1 MSDVFPLVM
10 SSAGAQQ
17 TPPTSLLAALI
28 ALAASMD
35 PGLTA
40 NLPGSLIEDV
50 TSTEVAGL
58 ALANSAMVELVNS
71 LTPYG
76 ANAFLLSQLGQIY
89 LGQGTAPAVPTNTSV
104 YVEFTAVDALSNP
117 LAGVVIG
124 VGFTVSDGTYQYTVQ
139 DGGVTSSDGTSP
151 PLFCLAVMAG
161 SWSVPANTVTQL
173 ASASPPGTTLTCT
186 NPEPG
191 APGGAAETEEA
202 FRVRV
207 LQAGQAISQGM
218 PTTLRTYLEAVPGV
232 QPNLVSI
239 RQQTNGWEI
248 IVGGSGDPY
257 QIADAIY
264 EALFDVSS
272 LVGSTLGVVSITQ
285 AADGVV
291 TTNLNHGYTT
301 GQAATINGIVGMT
314 PLNGVPFTVTVINE
328 TSFSIGIDTAGY
340 AAYVSGGVVTP
351 NLRNQSIS
359 ILDYPDTYTVPF
371 IVPPQQTVTMTAT
384 WATTSSNFVSG
395 AAVAQMASAA
405 LAAYVNAI
413 PVGQPMN
420 LLVMNQTFLAAIAN
434 ILPASQVSSLVFT
447 VAING
452 IDTEPTGDLVIG
464 DVESYFVATTSGIT
478 VIEA

>member
-10 SSAGAQQ
+10 TSAGAQQ
-17 TPPTSLLAALI
+17 TSPTALLAALI
-28 ALAASMD
+28 ALAASTD

-40 NLPGSLIEDV
+40 NLPGSLIEDM

-58 ALANSAMVELVNS
+58 ALSNSAMVELVNS

-89 LGQGTAPAVPTNTSV
+89 LGQGTAPAVPSNTSV
-104 YVEFTAVDALSNP
+104 YVEFTAVDVNSNP

-124 VGFTVSDGTYQYTVQ
+124 VGFLVSDGTYQYAVQ

-151 PLFCLAVMAG
+151 PLFCLAVTSG
-161 SWSVPANTVTQL
+161 SWSIPSNTVTQL
-173 ASASPPGTTLTCT
+173 ASAEPPDTTLTCT

-191 APGGAAETEEA
+191 TPGGAAETEEA

-207 LQAGQAISQGM
+207 LQAGKAVAQGM
-218 PTTLRTYLEAVPGV
+218 PTFLRTLLEAIPGV

-239 RQQTNGWEI
+239 RQQANGWEI

-272 LVGSTLGVVSITQ
+272 LVGSTLGVVSISQ
-285 AADGVV
+285 ASNGVV

-301 GQAATINGIVGMT
+301 GQIATINGAQGMT

-340 AAYVSGGVVTP
+340 PAYTGGGVVTP

-359 ILDYPDTYTVPF
+359 ILDYPDTYVVPF
-371 IVPPQQTVTMTAT
+371 VVPPQQTVTMTAT

-395 AAVAQMASAA
+395 AAVAQAASAA

-420 LLVMNQTFLAAIAN
+420 VLVMNQTFLAAISN

-452 IDTEPTGDLVIG
+452 IDTSPSGDLISG
-464 DVESYFVATTSGIT
+464 DPESYFTATVSGIT
-478 VIEA
+478 VTEA